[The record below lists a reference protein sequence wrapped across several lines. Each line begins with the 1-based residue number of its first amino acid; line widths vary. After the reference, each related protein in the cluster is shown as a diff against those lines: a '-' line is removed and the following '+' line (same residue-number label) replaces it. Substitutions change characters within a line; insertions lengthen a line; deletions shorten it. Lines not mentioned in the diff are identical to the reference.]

1 MIYCKTRSVAGL
13 VTLMLLL
20 VPGMLFAYGYINALN
35 GGSPL
40 PGIHPNSLG
49 LGGARAV
56 GFGDAASIFL
66 NPADIYRIPGS
77 SYTVAIG
84 GAVTRELVTDS
95 LGKRRNDHIALG
107 SALGAFKL
115 QLSPSLAAGAGLARI
130 TDASYEGHVYI
141 YETEP
146 PEIGKILADTIA
158 ISSGGLYEAAG
169 CLAYRLAPWLN
180 AGLSAGMR
188 FGGSDMDY
196 EYIDREESI
205 NDSTWTVSW
214 EESAFCWHA
223 GVILPLEM
231 TSIGISYTSGSDYY
245 SDRLAAGGVFYTD
258 ASNQGAIGIEG
269 ELASIGE
276 GNEFT
281 ARIFGR
287 FSPEGAL
294 RFRGGFF
301 FTDKG
306 DNKTTSIL
314 GFSVGTSIAF
324 GRFSLD
330 GAFSTSTAK
339 YEGPSFGYENV
350 EDLKNTESM
359 FSLGLSLNP

>member
-1 MIYCKTRSVAGL
+1 VIYRITRSAVGL

-20 VPGMLFAYGYINALN
+20 VPSILFAYGFLDALN
-35 GGSPL
+35 GGTAL

-77 SYTVAIG
+77 SYTVAVG
-84 GAVTRELVTDS
+84 GAVARELVTDS
-95 LGKRRNDHIALG
+95 LGKRRSDQIAFG
-107 SALGAFKL
+107 NALVAFKL
-115 QLSPSLAAGAGLARI
+115 QPSPSLAVGAGLARI
-130 TDASYEGHVYI
+130 TDASYSAIVYI

-146 PEIGKILADTIA
+146 PDIGRIIADTSA
-158 ISSGGLYEAAG
+158 ESSGSLWEAAG
-169 CLAYRLAPWLN
+169 CVAYRLAPWLN

-188 FGGSDMDY
+188 FGGSDMDF
-196 EYIDREESI
+196 EFIDRENHD
-205 NDSTWTVSW
+205 NDSTWTESW
-214 EESAFCWHA
+214 EESVFCWHA
-223 GVILPLEM
+223 GVIFPLEL
-231 TSIGISYTSGSDYY
+231 TSIGISYASGSDYY
-245 SDRLAAGGVFYTD
+245 SDRIAVGGVFYTD

-269 ELASIGE
+269 ELVSISDE
-276 GNEFT
+276 PEFT

-287 FSPEGAL
+287 FSPEGAI
-294 RFRGGFF
+294 RFRGGLF

-306 DNKTTSIL
+306 DSQTSSVL

-339 YEGPSFGYENV
+339 YEGSSFGYEYI
-350 EDLKNTESM
+350 EDLKNNNSI
-359 FSLGLSLNP
+359 FSIGLSLNP